1 MIFELPE
8 TRDGDKE
15 KEEERRDNEKF
26 KEKREDEVVGL

>member
-1 MIFELPE
+1 MIFKLPE